1 MPKLDELKPN
11 GISVETLTGLAGE
24 LIPEPQA
31 DFRSHVQKVIK
42 SSDVNKNGQ
51 LEVEE
56 ASALLAKAEGP
67 LPITS
72 VEEAREHLATMGA
85 AQIVESAVK
94 HPNGFGEELPPSVPS
109 KGDIEI

>member
-42 SSDVNKNGQ
+42 SSDVNQNGQ
-51 LEVEE
+51 LEV
-56 ASALLAKAEGP
+56 
-67 LPITS
+67 
-72 VEEAREHLATMGA
+72 
-85 AQIVESAVK
+85 
-94 HPNGFGEELPPSVPS
+94 
-109 KGDIEI
+109 